1 MRPFFVGDDGAI
13 IKGGNIE
20 GWRIYHQGR
29 IAIRPYVGA
38 NCHSPPLLIMHRMP
52 GIRKG

>member
-20 GWRIYHQGR
+20 GWRIHHQGR
-29 IAIRPYVGA
+29 MAIRPYISV
-38 NCHSPPLLIMHRMP
+38 CLKFSLSLQTLC
-52 GIRKG
+52 